1 MQASKDSEEQLLSR
15 AEAGEAAAFDELLR
29 QNRQRLKQMIHV
41 QLDARLQARVDPS
54 DVIQEAMIEATRR
67 FPAYLC
73 ERPLPFYPWLRQ
85 IALDRIGRLH
95 RNHLRIAR
103 RDIRRETPLEPLLP
117 DDSLQ
122 QLAGCVLYQGSD
134 PAKRLSRKETGEQIR
149 QALGRLAKD
158 DREVLVLRFL
168 EHLSAAEAAAVV
180 GISEPALRMRQLR
193 ALQRFQKLIADVI
206 ASEDGR

>member
-1 MQASKDSEEQLLSR
+1 
-15 AEAGEAAAFDELLR
+15 
-29 QNRQRLKQMIHV
+29 
-41 QLDARLQARVDPS
+41 
-54 DVIQEAMIEATRR
+54 
-67 FPAYLC
+67 
-73 ERPLPFYPWLRQ
+73 
-85 IALDRIGRLH
+85 LH

-122 QLAGCVLYQGSD
+122 QLAGCAWYQGSD

-149 QALGRLAKD
+149 RALASLPKD

-168 EHLSAAEAAAVV
+168 EHLSTAEAAAVL

-206 ASEDGR
+206 ASEDRR